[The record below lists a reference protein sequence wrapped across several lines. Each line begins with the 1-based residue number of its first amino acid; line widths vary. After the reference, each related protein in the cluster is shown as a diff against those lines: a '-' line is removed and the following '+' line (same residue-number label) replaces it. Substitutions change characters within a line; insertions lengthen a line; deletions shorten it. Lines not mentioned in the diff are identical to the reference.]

1 MCEYIVQHAAAQK
14 LASCFPEEQVARFE
28 VLGVSANSSNAA
40 DHRHNERDD
49 LIQPGMQVTGI
60 RRRGTTLECLPLR
73 WGWSPFWSS
82 GTLTPLTHLP
92 LHLVM
97 RSKVFNRVKRD
108 GRMLVAV
115 EGWYEPLETGMTL
128 HSRNL
133 AYVTS
138 RQPAPIFLA
147 ALAQAGGTSNGCE
160 GLALVTH
167 EDREMKRQRLLA
179 FAAQDALEW
188 LRQDLEW
195 EPARALALH
204 RAVVERQLEHVLT
217 SQRSLRFK

>member
-14 LASCFPEEQVARFE
+14 LASCFPKEQVARFE

-97 RSKVFNRVKRD
+97 RSKVFNRVRRD

-115 EGWYEPLETGMTL
+115 EGWYEPLETGGYA
-128 HSRNL
+128 R
-133 AYVTS
+133 
-138 RQPAPIFLA
+138 
-147 ALAQAGGTSNGCE
+147 TSNGNRR
-160 GLALVTH
+160 V
-167 EDREMKRQRLLA
+167 RLPCTVRLSSGS
-179 FAAQDALEW
+179 W
-188 LRQDLEW
+188 STC
-195 EPARALALH
+195 LH
-204 RAVVERQLEHVLT
+204 RSGPWFQVIQRTGDGHKRVGSVRAVDR
-217 SQRSLRFK
+217 